1 MLQDVLLLQVAEAV
15 QAAAAA
21 EAVKVFII
29 VMYIQVLFGKIW
41 MIIETHFMVMEGLE
55 LQEIAVVLMEMP
67 EAYLGLIIQLALAE
81 AVQEELEELQ
91 VTLDPHAQAQE
102 LVHILKDLQEQAVEP
117 QEAMA
122 HLEVTALE

>member
-1 MLQDVLLLQVAEAV
+1 
-15 QAAAAA
+15 
-21 EAVKVFII
+21 
-29 VMYIQVLFGKIW
+29 
-41 MIIETHFMVMEGLE
+41 
-55 LQEIAVVLMEMP
+55 MEMP

-91 VTLDPHAQAQE
+91 VMLDPQVQARE

-117 QEAMA
+117 QEVMA